1 MGLSIVLFCSGVM
14 LITFQL
20 RQLIF
25 PTRDYSPERN
35 AEIRGWRVLLV
46 IVGVGLIG
54 LAFNVYP
61 VNEPFGGA
69 PYPRSRMAPI
79 EVPSHPR
86 ATLIP
91 ALVIEREGN

>member
-1 MGLSIVLFCSGVM
+1 MGLSIVLFIAGVM

-61 VNEPFGGA
+61 VDEPFGGA
-69 PYPRSRMAPI
+69 PYPRS
-79 EVPSHPR
+79 S
-86 ATLIP
+86 LIP
-91 ALVIEREGN
+91 AQTITREAN

>member
-35 AEIRGWRVLLV
+35 AEIRGWRVLLI

-54 LAFNVYP
+54 LSFNVYP
-61 VNEPFGGA
+61 IDEPFGGA
-69 PYPRSRMAPI
+69 PYPRSSL
-79 EVPSHPR
+79 VPAQTITR
-86 ATLIP
+86 GA
-91 ALVIEREGN
+91 N

>member
-54 LAFNVYP
+54 LSFNVYP
-61 VNEPFGGA
+61 IDEPFGGA
-69 PYPRSRMAPI
+69 PYPRS
-79 EVPSHPR
+79 S
-86 ATLIP
+86 LIP
-91 ALVIEREGN
+91 AQTITREAN